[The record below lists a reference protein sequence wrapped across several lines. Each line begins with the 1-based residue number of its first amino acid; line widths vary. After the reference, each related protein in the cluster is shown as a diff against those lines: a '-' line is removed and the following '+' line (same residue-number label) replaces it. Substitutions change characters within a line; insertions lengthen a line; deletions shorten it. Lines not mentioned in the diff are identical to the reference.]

1 MRKSPSQCRHA
12 QNREMP
18 LGTQPL
24 AFLRFVSHDA
34 MFMFMTFMSPT
45 RGTQTDTRPWSWGG
59 VCNRAVLTPE
69 PELLGVAPSWCFSLF
84 HVARIE
90 LLRCL
95 QPEFAQNSAANNHLL
110 GRSSVTSLPAMYA
123 NAMNNAA
130 WSLSMDLGEKQYC
143 AQYDDYGYDYEGN
156 FQDWMYYVD
165 EIETTDTG
173 SYTPS
178 EVETIEAFFDPCGTT
193 PTVNSPMGGS
203 VKVLA
208 PDPLVHK
215 QPQSPVLV
223 LLVLARSR

>member
-1 MRKSPSQCRHA
+1 MAIMTNMGLHVFHPEWQTVPSGSMPRGRQYSTTFKSTTIRVFGGDEEITFPVQTCTKS
-12 QNREMP
+12 
-18 LGTQPL
+18 G
-24 AFLRFVSHDA
+24 DA
-34 MFMFMTFMSPT
+34 
-45 RGTQTDTRPWSWGG
+45 
-59 VCNRAVLTPE
+59 
-69 PELLGVAPSWCFSLF
+69 
-84 HVARIE
+84 
-90 LLRCL
+90 
-95 QPEFAQNSAANNHLL
+95 FAQNSAANNHLL